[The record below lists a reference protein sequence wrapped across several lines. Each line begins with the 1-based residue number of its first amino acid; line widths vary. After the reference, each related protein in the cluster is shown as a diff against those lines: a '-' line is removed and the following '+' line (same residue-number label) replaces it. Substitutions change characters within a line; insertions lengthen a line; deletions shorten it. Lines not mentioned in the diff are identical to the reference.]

1 MVKTKKQK
9 IKSKKPKQKKY
20 KTKRNKTKGNKT
32 KGNKIKT
39 QNKSGIIDPPISN
52 KISLGTLA
60 TEGSDDFHYQAYEN
74 IFTFFTKI
82 LEKDNHL
89 KDILCFPKSKY
100 DWLNSFIRINLD
112 DEDINSSILVERNVS
127 LRNAESNLKIIKD
140 LVRTCESKG
149 KRFFVMTIML
159 IVPGKPGSHAN
170 IIVIDLKEKSIELF
184 EPHSKTTELSTLD
197 SLEGAYTISNRLLRK
212 TFAKILPK
220 YTYIAPNDY
229 LPRYGLQSKTDAY
242 TGLCITWSMIY
253 VHYRILN
260 PEKSRKEIIKHM
272 NKIKRRFILRYAGY
286 VEQLIKNKI

>member
-1 MVKTKKQK
+1 MVKTKKPK
-9 IKSKKPKQKKY
+9 IKSKKRNKKKY
-20 KTKRNKTKGNKT
+20 KKMKNKTKI
-32 KGNKIKT
+32 NKIKT

-60 TEGSDDFHYQAYEN
+60 TEGSEDFHYQAYEN

-82 LEKDNHL
+82 LEKNVHL
-89 KDILCFPKSKY
+89 KDILCFPKDKY
-100 DWLNSFIRINLD
+100 DWLNSFLRINLD
-112 DEDINSSILVERNVS
+112 DEDIKSSILVERNVS
-127 LRNAESNLKIIKD
+127 LRNSGSNLKIVKD

-149 KRFFVMTIML
+149 KRFFVMTVML

-212 TFAKILPK
+212 TFSEILPK
-220 YTYIAPNDY
+220 YSYIAPNDY